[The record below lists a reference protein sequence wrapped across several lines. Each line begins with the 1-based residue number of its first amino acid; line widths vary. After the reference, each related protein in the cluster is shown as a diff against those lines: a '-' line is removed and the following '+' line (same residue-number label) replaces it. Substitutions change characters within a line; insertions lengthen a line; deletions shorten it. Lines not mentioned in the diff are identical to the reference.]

1 MSEESNEN
9 TRPDEGTDT
18 DEVHQLPLRTLN
30 IKQLISLDACT
41 RCGECLTWCPV
52 HDQDSREAIIPRR
65 KVIDFLKIAKAQHG
79 LLAKIMTHEKIG
91 EPLKRMLGR
100 IFGYHSIGKAEIE
113 DFVQNL
119 YECSTCGQCEV
130 VCPAHIETV
139 ALWEELRRIIVQAG
153 YGPLEVQK
161 GLVKSV
167 KAFDNPWQQPRAG
180 RTKWA
185 RKALKD
191 GLIRQLP
198 RDIKKTGAKVLLFFG
213 CTASYDVNVRQV
225 AINTINILEALGID
239 YGILGAEE
247 KCCAS
252 VLLRMGDPEHHR
264 VFKENIDLFNS
275 LGIDTLIS
283 SCSGCF
289 KTIMQDYPRIA
300 PLNFEVLHSVEF
312 FARLLKNGKLTFPH
326 PVNRTVTYHDPCH
339 LGRATGGFDAPRM
352 IMEAIPGLT
361 LIEMPRNREY
371 SRCCGA
377 GGGLKAGFPD
387 IQNKMARRRIREAE
401 ETGADS
407 LVSCCP
413 FCFQGLNIGISA
425 LESPLVMRDISAL
438 VAESLLGYDVFQ
450 QPAASATSVTLAFP
464 VTEETGVETESP
476 GAPEKTVSV
485 AAAVQTSEA
494 PSDGRA
500 AKKAE
505 RERKRMARRTDASS
519 EVPEEKTPE
528 EKAPPP
534 IDVRPAEVMA
544 SPPAAEKGNEEA
556 ARDAKK
562 ADREQRRAARRSSGK
577 SEAGSGAAAESVP
590 VGEAV
595 PVESGPEP
603 VLIAE
608 APVHA
613 EPSAIQALASG
624 PSPVAP
630 SQTPEQAPVAEA
642 DAPEASPAAVF
653 QGLELQPEVAA
664 ESENDSKQERERKR
678 AERRAER
685 EKEKSARRDARK

>member
-1 MSEESNEN
+1 MSQENNEN
-9 TRPDEGTDT
+9 TRPNEEKDEPTDT
-18 DEVHQLPLRTLN
+18 DEVRRLPLRSLN
-30 IKQLISLDACT
+30 IKQLIALDACT

-52 HDQDSREAIIPRR
+52 HDQDAREAIIPRR

-79 LLAKIMTHEKIG
+79 FLAKIMTHEKIS
-91 EPLKRMLGR
+91 EPFKRMLGR
-100 IFGYHSIGKAEIE
+100 IFGYRAIGKAEIE

-198 RDIKKTGAKVLLFFG
+198 REIKKTRAKVLLFFG

-312 FARLLKNGKLTFPH
+312 FARLLINGKLTFPH

-438 VAESLLGYDVFQ
+438 VAESLLGYDAFQ
-450 QPAASATSVTLAFP
+450 QPAAPATSVTPTFP
-464 VTEETGVETESP
+464 ETDETGEETESP
-476 GAPEKTVSV
+476 VTPEKTVSV
-485 AAAVQTSEA
+485 AVAVQKNEA
-494 PSDGRA
+494 PSDERA

-505 RERKRMARRTDASS
+505 RERKRMARRTEASS
-519 EVPEEKTPE
+519 EVPEEK
-528 EKAPPP
+528 AVPP
-534 IDVRPAEVMA
+534 IDVIPAEVIA
-544 SPPAAEKGNEEA
+544 SQPAAEKGDEEA

-562 ADREQRRAARRSSGK
+562 ADREQRRAARRPVGK
-577 SEAGSGAAAESVP
+577 SDAGSGAAAESVP
-590 VGEAV
+590 V
-595 PVESGPEP
+595 
-603 VLIAE
+603 AE
-608 APVHA
+608 V
-613 EPSAIQALASG
+613 
-624 PSPVAP
+624 
-630 SQTPEQAPVAEA
+630 

-653 QGLELQPEVAA
+653 QALELPPEVA
-664 ESENDSKQERERKR
+664 EENENDSKQERERKR